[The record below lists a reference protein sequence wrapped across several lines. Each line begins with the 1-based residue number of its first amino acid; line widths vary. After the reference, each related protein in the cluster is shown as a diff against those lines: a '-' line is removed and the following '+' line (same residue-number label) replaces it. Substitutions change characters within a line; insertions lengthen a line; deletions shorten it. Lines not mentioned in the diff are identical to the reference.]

1 MSEVKKMRL
10 ETKAV
15 KENSRELRIQA
26 MNEIDAKP
34 VVTLQDEMVKRMYDW
49 WGNWVP
55 DYEGWLKLADS
66 LYAPEAIINAI
77 GGEQKY
83 SDYRLSMKEQ
93 RDRCTMEMGPI
104 MQSIV
109 GEDTV
114 ALVYD
119 MYLMPKGMEDKVTFT
134 MTVMEFNH
142 FGIVDGK
149 LMVTRLDLY
158 TDGGNMPK

>member
-1 MSEVKKMRL
+1 MRL
-10 ETKAV
+10 MTKDT
-15 KENSRELRIQA
+15 KENSKELRVQA
-26 MNEIDAKP
+26 MQEIDARP
-34 VVTLQDEMVKRMYDW
+34 VNTLQDEMVKRMYDW

-83 SDYRLSMKEQ
+83 CDYRLSMKDQ

-104 MQSIV
+104 KQSIV

-119 MYLMPKGMEDKVTFT
+119 MYLMPKGLEDKVTFK
-134 MTVMEFNH
+134 MTVTEFNR

-158 TDGGNMPK
+158 TDGGNMPAQMKP

>member
-1 MSEVKKMRL
+1 MRL
-10 ETKAV
+10 TEKAT
-15 KENSRELRIQA
+15 KENAKELRVKA
-26 MNEIDAKP
+26 MQEVDAKP

-49 WGNWVP
+49 WGSWVP
-55 DYEGWLKLADS
+55 DYEGWLKIADS
-66 LYAPEAIINAI
+66 LYAPNAIIHAI

-83 SDYRLSMKEQ
+83 CDYRVSMKDQ

-104 MQSIV
+104 LQSIV

-119 MYLMPKGMEDKVTFT
+119 MYLMPKVMEDKVCWK
-134 MTVMEFNH
+134 MTVTEFNH

-158 TDGGNMPK
+158 TDGGNMPRH

>member
-1 MSEVKKMRL
+1 MRL
-10 ETKAV
+10 EAIAN
-15 KENSRELRIQA
+15 KENAKELRVR
-26 MNEIDAKP
+26 MMREIDAKP
-34 VVTLQDEMVKRMYDW
+34 VQTKQDEMLKRMLDW

-83 SDYRLSMKEQ
+83 RDYRVSMKEQ

-104 MQSIV
+104 VQAIADQ
-109 GEDTV
+109 DTV
-114 ALVYD
+114 ALVYE
-119 MYLMPKGMEDKVTFT
+119 MYLMPKGMEDKVIFKMMVT
-134 MTVMEFNH
+134 EFNH
-142 FGIVDGK
+142 FETVDGK

-158 TDGGNMPK
+158 TDGGNMPR